1 MVGDGRVDVSS
12 RTTVGLHGAGVF
24 FLHRFLFFLFF
35 MFPLAVTIAAD
46 QTRAERDRNR
56 KD

>member
-35 MFPLAVTIAAD
+35 MFSLAVTIAAD
-46 QTRAERDRNR
+46 QIRAERDRNR